1 MANWLSFFQTKEIES
16 DIATTVPLVNDLSS
30 VVYADDN
37 YSNFAKEG
45 YGRSTIVNACIKE
58 IATGTASAR
67 YFVQTETD
75 EGTVEITDSPL
86 AKLIYYP
93 NENQDF
99 YTWIERLVTYLYV
112 AGNAY
117 VLKERAKTN
126 EVIGLYLLRPD
137 RVSIMPSGEGV
148 AGYSYSI
155 DGKEYQLSPE
165 DVSHIKFPNP
175 DGDLYGLSPLHVLA
189 KTINLD
195 SSMTDFAKVYFQN
208 AGVPSGLL
216 KVKRRLTS
224 QEEADRIRS
233 RWRSSF
239 GGATN
244 FHKVAVL
251 DDDAEYQQ
259 MASSPSDMALTELH
273 NHTESRICAVLGVP
287 PILISANVGLARST
301 FSNYREARFSFHS
314 ETLEPLIKRVIRFL
328 NYCLVPPESGEE
340 ITADFA
346 EMRGFLDDKES
357 INARATQLF
366 GAGILTLNEAREM
379 VGQDALEEGDVRRLP
394 SNIVES
400 TSPSVGQILT
410 EGFSGILSQGKAEP
424 VVRRGR
430 MLGEELNKDRDTL
443 AEKWE
448 PKIASYFTRLQNRI
462 DGIIGRNLS
471 RETEETKQQPFPF
484 QMSDLVPDSEL
495 GNLSELLYQMFVDV
509 TKRTYGIIDESAI
522 AGRVEWAEAN
532 PVVSSILTT
541 APVRATIIH
550 STTQKHVKKMIDIA
564 FERGYSIE
572 MLARG
577 VPNDNFAGI
586 QSLIVESR
594 KRAKT
599 IARTEIMRSQN
610 LTSVN
615 LFKGQGFEYVRAYDI
630 DGDPKDNY
638 VPAGDPYGRTCIQR
652 DGQIYRVEDA
662 YNIEDHPNGTLSW
675 VPMPR
680 NYVPQE
686 GVTV

>member
-1 MANWLSFFQTKEIES
+1 
-16 DIATTVPLVNDLSS
+16 
-30 VVYADDN
+30 
-37 YSNFAKEG
+37 
-45 YGRSTIVNACIKE
+45 
-58 IATGTASAR
+58 
-67 YFVQTETD
+67 
-75 EGTVEITDSPL
+75 
-86 AKLIYYP
+86 
-93 NENQDF
+93 
-99 YTWIERLVTYLYV
+99 
-112 AGNAY
+112 
-117 VLKERAKTN
+117 
-126 EVIGLYLLRPD
+126 
-137 RVSIMPSGEGV
+137 
-148 AGYSYSI
+148 
-155 DGKEYQLSPE
+155 
-165 DVSHIKFPNP
+165 
-175 DGDLYGLSPLHVLA
+175 
-189 KTINLD
+189 
-195 SSMTDFAKVYFQN
+195 
-208 AGVPSGLL
+208 
-216 KVKRRLTS
+216 
-224 QEEADRIRS
+224 
-233 RWRSSF
+233 
-239 GGATN
+239 
-244 FHKVAVL
+244 
-251 DDDAEYQQ
+251 
-259 MASSPSDMALTELH
+259 
-273 NHTESRICAVLGVP
+273 
-287 PILISANVGLARST
+287 LISANVGLARST

-328 NYCLVPPESGEE
+328 NYCLIPPESGEE

-366 GAGILTLNEAREM
+366 GAGILTLNEARQM

-522 AGRVEWAEAN
+522 AGKVEWAEAN
-532 PVVSSILTT
+532 PVVSSVLTT
-541 APVRATIIH
+541 APVQAKMIH
-550 STTQKHVKKMIDIA
+550 STTQKHVKHMLDVA

-577 VPNDNFAGI
+577 VPKDNFAGI

-594 KRAKT
+594 KRARL
-599 IARTEIMRSQN
+599 IARTEIMRTQN
-610 LTSVN
+610 LTSCN
-615 LFKGQGFEYVRAYDI
+615 LFKRQGFEYVRAYDV
-630 DGDPKDNY
+630 DGDPHDNY

-652 DGQIYRVEDA
+652 DGQVYTVQDA
-662 YNIEDHPNGTLSW
+662 YNIQDHPNGTLSW

-686 GVTV
+686 GVAV